1 MFPWLKR
8 SFLNLWRKPFRT
20 LLITVFLA
28 LVVGLFTVMATINQL
43 AAKQFAELERALETI
58 VDIRPIGSLG
68 LGGRRS
74 KPLPFNLE
82 EGLRGTN
89 PDLRVDPYL
98 IHRELRDDRAEFY
111 VGVRPGSPLLAVG
124 DPEAMDSRVIAGRL
138 FLPEDTNSHVAVVG
152 IELARSH
159 GIEPQGFDGRA
170 TIPVKG
176 QSWRVIGLFDGGNGF
191 TNSQVFLPFDAM
203 RRAFK
208 AEGISRIV
216 IRAPSAAQAAG
227 VADALRTELA
237 GKADVV
243 TNRPAV
249 RAAQGFLAGISG
261 VTRMGSAVFFVAG
274 ALVVMG
280 AMMLAFRDQRREI
293 GIEKALGASDST
305 IARRLLIES
314 VLLTSL
320 GGIGGLAVAWVSLS
334 VYARSWTSIKF
345 GLVETPLSPLTVAV
359 ILLACLALGA
369 LGSLYPVARS
379 RKLDPVAILR
389 EE

>member
-1 MFPWLKR
+1 NR
-8 SFLNLWRKPFRT
+8 
-20 LLITVFLA
+20 
-28 LVVGLFTVMATINQL
+28 L
-43 AAKQFAELERALETI
+43 AAERFAELEGALETT

-74 KPLPFNLE
+74 KPLPFDLE
-82 EGLRGTN
+82 GKIRETS
-89 PDLRVDPYL
+89 PDLRVDAYL
-98 IHRELRDDRAEFY
+98 IHRELREDRAEFY
-111 VGVRPGSPLLAVG
+111 VGVRPSSPLLAVG
-124 DPEAMDSRVIAGRL
+124 DPEAMDSRVIAGRV
-138 FLPEDTNSHVAVVG
+138 FLPEDSNSYVTVVG
-152 IELARSH
+152 VELARSH
-159 GIEPQGFDGRA
+159 GIGPQGFDGRSS
-170 TIPVKG
+170 IQIKG
-176 QSWRVIGLFDGGNGF
+176 QSWRVIGLFNGGNSF
-191 TNSQVFLPFDAM
+191 TNTQVFLPFEAM
-203 RRAFK
+203 ASTFK

-216 IRAPSAAQAAG
+216 IRAPSAAQAAA
-227 VADALRTELA
+227 VADTLRTELA

-249 RAAQGFLAGISG
+249 RAAQSFLAGISG

-293 GIEKALGASDST
+293 GIEKALGASDTT
-305 IARRLLIES
+305 IALRLLVES
-314 VLLTSL
+314 VLLTAL
-320 GGIGGLAVAWVSLS
+320 GGIGGLAVAWLGLS

-345 GLVETPLSPLTVAV
+345 TLVQTPLSPLTVAV

-379 RKLDPVAILR
+379 RRLDPVAILR